1 MDNLK
6 DFFLDFRDDTLDF
19 IDDHRKGLIIISFIA
34 ILILIGLMIVLILFT
49 PEKIVISNADEE
61 SGNIIGTKARTLDFK
76 ASATKNGDSV
86 ESSFEWE
93 VNGGRL
99 EIDESG
105 IAIWILPTDPGVYTI
120 TASNEEATA
129 SKNITVIGNELSS
142 LYEDS
147 DYKILLQDTD
157 GDGLTDL
164 YEASISRTSQTE
176 KDTDGDGLNDGDE
189 IIMELNPIEEDS
201 KGDGVKDG
209 QRALEYTYKNNG
221 ITLEMKGKGNFTR
234 SSVDKYN
241 TETLSNVNSVLD
253 GVYSI
258 YTEAS
263 LTSAKITISY
273 NAEKVGSK
281 KLSESSLAVYLLN
294 DTNNTFSKIKTDVD
308 TSKKTLTFETD
319 TLGKYFVAD
328 SSKLTSN
335 LSTELVFL
343 LDNSGSMFSKDEYAK
358 SEENDVEFKRVDVV
372 SDIVD
377 RLQGNYRFGVGK
389 FTYEYKELA
398 KLTTDKATIKNRINT
413 IKTEAENFS
422 GTYIGAALEGGLK
435 QFTQGEEGNRR
446 YVVLLSDGID
456 TSDGEG
462 YNDKLLEE
470 QIEVAKQKNVKI
482 YTIGLGNTI
491 DAENLQYIANQT
503 NGKYYFAAT
512 ADDLENTFDLIY
524 AELNYN
530 LYDSNNDKVDDSII
544 IADSGFSVE
553 RDGFSFSN
561 FANTQS
567 EVGYGYGMVLFAK
580 LFYENNLPKD
590 LGAKRVTL
598 NSGSVVEAPSAQP
611 DSVKVEGNALRPF
624 VPVTLEKLSNLPSDF
639 WASST
644 QKGSLLIKSKYKQ
657 ELQGL
662 GFTTYDVAYDN
673 GDSGFKQY
681 ESVKF
686 EMKHVLDEEPTI
698 ELEDDDIE
706 LFKTL
711 SRLDI
716 TKYRDEKFN
725 FYDNNDNAFEK
736 LTSTLSSGEPVM
748 IRINDDY
755 TVLATKMLV
764 DSTNTNK
771 YKIEVYDPNYA
782 GIKKYIE
789 VERYKFSDIAEISKV
804 ITDKFEYEF
813 KYQGTNVGICLS
825 FPNVEE
831 ND

>member
-19 IDDHRKGLIIISFIA
+19 IDDHRKGLIIISFLA
-34 ILILIGLMIVLILFT
+34 VLILIGLMIVLIMFN
-49 PEKIVISNADEE
+49 PVKIVISNANDEL
-61 SGNIIGTKARTLDFK
+61 GNIIGTKARVLEFK
-76 ASATKNGDSV
+76 AVANKNGKDI
-86 ESSFEWE
+86 ESNFQWE
-93 VNGGRL
+93 VNGGRV

-105 IAIWILPTDPGVYTI
+105 IATWTLPTDPGVYSI

-129 SKNITVIGNELSS
+129 TKNITVIGNELSS
-142 LYEDS
+142 LYEES

-189 IIMELNPIEEDS
+189 IIMGLNPTESDS

-209 QRALEYTYKNNG
+209 QRVLEYTYKNNG

-234 SSVDKYN
+234 SSIDKYD
-241 TETLSNVNSVLD
+241 TETLSNVSSVLD

-258 YTEAS
+258 YTEATLS
-263 LTSAKITISY
+263 SAKITISY
-273 NAEKVGSK
+273 DEDKVASK

-294 DTNNTFSKIKTDVD
+294 DTNNTFNKIKTDVD

-358 SEENDVEFKRVDVV
+358 SEENDVDFKRVDVV

-377 RLQGNYRFGVGK
+377 RLQGNYRFGIGK
-389 FTYEYKELA
+389 FTYEYKELV
-398 KLTTDKATIKNRINT
+398 KLTTDKVTIKNRLNT
-413 IKTEAENFS
+413 IKTESENFS

-435 QFTQGEEGNRR
+435 QFTQGEEGNRK
-446 YVVLLSDGID
+446 YIVLLSDGID
-456 TSDGEG
+456 TSNGKD
-462 YNDKLLEE
+462 YNNKLVDE
-470 QIEVAKQKNVKI
+470 QISIAKQKNVKI

-491 DAENLQYIANQT
+491 DEQNLKNIAEQT

-512 ADDLENTFDLIY
+512 ANDLENAFDLIY

-530 LYDSNNDKVDDSII
+530 LYDSNNDKVDDGII

-561 FANTQS
+561 FSNTQS

-580 LFYENNLPKD
+580 LFYENKLPKA
-590 LGAKRVTL
+590 LGNKKIVL
-598 NSGSVVEAPSAQP
+598 KNGDIVEAPSAQP
-611 DSVKVEGNALRPF
+611 SSIKIEGNALRPF
-624 VPVTLEKLSNLPSDF
+624 VPVTLEKLSNLPTNF
-639 WASST
+639 WTSSV
-644 QKGSLLIKSKYKQ
+644 QNGSLLINPKYKQ
-657 ELQGL
+657 ELQAL
-662 GFTTYDVAYDN
+662 GFTTYGVAYDKK
-673 GDSGFKQY
+673 DSGFKQY
-681 ESVKF
+681 ESVRF
-686 EMKHVLDEEPTI
+686 DMKYVLDEKPTI
-698 ELEDDDIE
+698 RLESADIS

-736 LTSTLSSGEPVM
+736 LTTTLNSGNPVM

-764 DSTNTNK
+764 DSVNTNK

-804 ITDKFEYEF
+804 ITDKFEYKF
-813 KYQGTNVGICLS
+813 KYQGTDVGICLS